1 MAETYPWL
9 SPYLYCANDPVNFTD
24 PTGMYWNDP
33 EDAEELKEDI
43 NKRISAYQ
51 KDIAK
56 LKESGSNGNAKSKAQ
71 LSELNQRIELLQ
83 KSLSDIDLLDADTQ
97 YTYALSRTDGS
108 GAHTVRMGEDGIVYV
123 ETSENALS
131 VHEIAHVRQSKEAT
145 GDGTLDFN
153 SKGIL
158 KNPGTRAKGQSKQ
171 NIAIS
176 QAEIEAYRM
185 QYSYD
190 PKSMPKKVSDLGS
203 IDVHYVGSIRTA
215 SGQFVYPSI
224 QQYSNYIKQ
233 TLKKGLKIPVP

>member
-1 MAETYPWL
+1 MAEKYPWL

-33 EDAEELKEDI
+33 KDAEELKEDI

-108 GAHTVRMGEDGIVYV
+108 GAHTVRMVEDGIVHI

-158 KNPGTRAKGQSKQ
+158 KHPGTRAKGQSKQ

-176 QAEIEAYRM
+176 QAEIE
-185 QYSYD
+185 S
-190 PKSMPKKVSDLGS
+190 V
-203 IDVHYVGSIRTA
+203 
-215 SGQFVYPSI
+215 
-224 QQYSNYIKQ
+224 
-233 TLKKGLKIPVP
+233 